1 MNVSLP
7 KSFTASS
14 FFDLLKVSCLL
25 CLGALLFINCQS
37 GIRTES
43 WDYEIA
49 LEDQTPQGV
58 LRIKDKEGIQ
68 QVSLVSFDWGTMV
81 LKNVTLSNDEL
92 SGKFEFFGEEA
103 ILDGVF
109 KEDTFSGRI
118 LLNGEEFSITA
129 QKQSEEP
136 VTIDRS
142 KIIYVLTEADLPE
155 SEKNIDHAGII
166 ADTDKESYKRGER
179 IYSSICVNCHGNQDV
194 EGSIPLSTKFWEQ
207 ELKAGN
213 DAYSMYRTITL
224 GTGSMPPQPVLTP
237 QEKYDVIA
245 YIRQKFIQENKKV
258 ELIASSPGYLT
269 NLPTGASRGP
279 ETKPYQ
285 PWADMDY
292 GNFFINTY
300 ELVDEETGLERYHSP
315 GPSPYPD
322 EDYLKNNFA
331 YKGIAVRLD
340 EGKGGVSKGKAWM
353 IFDHDLMRVAGGWTG
368 DGFIDWNGI
377 LLNDKHETYPRTI
390 GKLHFETPVGPGWAN
405 PETGSFEDP
414 RFRARDGRA
423 FGPLPKNWSD
433 YKGLYH
439 HGDKII
445 ISYAVGN
452 SNILEKLGREISG
465 NQTVFTRTLNMSP
478 SPQLLKMKV
487 APVSNKVAITGEG
500 ATLSREDGFVMM
512 TVQKSRA
519 AKVKLFITDS
529 SFPDLA
535 GFAANSVLPIDL
547 NQYTKHGGPAHY
559 PEKIKSVIT
568 PSSEDKLF
576 AIDQLTPPFD
586 NPWAC
591 RMKLSGIDFLNDANK
606 AVACATDGD
615 IWLITGL
622 TDGSK
627 ELTWQR
633 IGSGLFQ
640 PLGIK
645 VINDKIY
652 VICRDQ
658 LVLLRDYN
666 GDNETDFYESF
677 NHDHQVTDHFH
688 EFAMGLQ
695 ADSEGNLYY
704 AKSGRHAREALIPQ
718 HGTLLK
724 VSKDGSKTDI
734 IATGF
739 RAANGVCI
747 NPDGSFLVT
756 DQQGF
761 WNPMNRIN
769 WVEGK
774 GKFYGNMWGYN
785 PPKDTTRLAMEQP
798 MVWVDM
804 KFDRSPSEL
813 LWVDSKKWGPLNGSL
828 LSFSYGYGKIQLV
841 LPEKVQ
847 GQMQGGVIDLPGVKF
862 LTGVMRGR
870 FNPSDGQLYACGM
883 SAWGTNQM
891 LRGGGLYR
899 IRYTGKPLTV
909 PTRVSTSVS
918 GVALSFASSLD
929 WKKAGDVKNYE
940 VKTWNLVRS
949 STYGSDRYN
958 EQTLSISKVDVIGK
972 TARLYLKDVKPVD
985 VMTISYNILDTDG
998 NPLQGTVQNT
1008 IHLLKDDK
1016 QTVH

>member
-1 MNVSLP
+1 MNVPLP
-7 KSFTASS
+7 KCFTASS
-14 FFDLLKVSCLL
+14 FFDRLKVSFLL
-25 CLGALLFINCQS
+25 CLGALLLINCHS

-49 LEDQTPQGV
+49 FEDQTPQGV
-58 LRIKDKEGIQ
+58 LRMKKKEGLQ

-81 LKNVTLSNDEL
+81 LKDVTLSTDEL
-92 SGKFEFFGEEA
+92 SGNFELFGEEA
-103 ILDGVF
+103 FLDGVF
-109 KEDTFSGRI
+109 KENIFSGRI
-118 LLNGEEFSITA
+118 SLNGEEFAITA

-136 VTIDRS
+136 VAIDRS
-142 KIIYVLTEADLPE
+142 KVTYVLTEADLPE

-166 ADTDKESYKRGER
+166 ADADRESYKRGER
-179 IYSSICVNCHGNQDV
+179 IYSSICINCHGNQDV

-224 GTGSMPPQPVLTP
+224 GSGSMPPQPVLTP
-237 QEKYDVIA
+237 QEKYDVIV
-245 YIRQKFIQENKKV
+245 YIRQKFIQENKNV
-258 ELIASSPGYLT
+258 ELIASTPGYLT
-269 NLPTGASRGP
+269 NLPLGTSRGP

-390 GKLHFETPVGPGWAN
+390 GKLHFETPIGPGWAN

-465 NQTVFTRTLNMSP
+465 NQIVFTRTLNISP
-478 SPQLLKMKV
+478 SSYLLKMKV

-500 ATLSREDGFVMM
+500 ATLSKEDGFVMM
-512 TVQKSRA
+512 TVQKSKA

-529 SFPDLA
+529 SFSDLA
-535 GFAANSVLPIDL
+535 GFAANSALPIDL
-547 NQYTKHGGPAHY
+547 NQYTKHGGPTHY

-591 RMKLSGIDFLNDANK
+591 RMKLSGIDFMNDANK

-622 TDGSK
+622 IDGSK

-695 ADSEGNLYY
+695 ADKQGNLYY

-774 GKFYGNMWGYN
+774 GNFYGNMWGYN

-841 LPEKVQ
+841 LPEKVK

-909 PTRVSTSVS
+909 PIRLSASVS
-918 GVALSFASSLD
+918 GVALSFTSSLD
-929 WKKAGDVKNYE
+929 SKKAGDLKNYE
-940 VKTWNLVRS
+940 VKTWDLVRS

-958 EQTLSISKVDVIGK
+958 EQTLSISKVDVNGK
-972 TARLYLKDVKPVD
+972 TVSLYLNDVKPVD
-985 VMTISYNILDTDG
+985 VMTISYNLLDIHG

-1008 IHLLKDDK
+1008 IHNLSEN
-1016 QTVH
+1016 